1 MCVGEFMAIKALIF
15 DFDGLILDTETPE
28 FESWQTIF
36 EKYGYDLPFSEWKKC
51 VGSSNQDFEP
61 TDYLGQLMGHPVN
74 KKKVEHEK
82 RILSLARIMSLPPL
96 PGVEDMIKS
105 AHARGIKLAVASS
118 SSTEWVWLNLSRLG
132 LHQYFDA
139 ICGGNEVLAV
149 KPDPALYLKAMAEL
163 EVQPDEAVVF
173 EDSPNGILAAQR
185 AGIFCV
191 AIPNPISIQMGVDH
205 ADLIVN
211 SMAEINIDKLETI
224 LAHHSE
230 R

>member
-1 MCVGEFMAIKALIF
+1 MAIKAIIF

-28 FESWQTIF
+28 FESWQVIF
-36 EKYGYDLPFSEWKKC
+36 KNYGYDLPFSEWKKC
-51 VGSSNQDFEP
+51 VGSSNLDFEP

-82 RILSLARIMSLPPL
+82 RIISLAAIMKLPPL
-96 PGVEDMIKS
+96 PGVEEMIKS
-105 AHARGIKLAVASS
+105 AHSRGIKLAVASS

-139 ICGGNEVLAV
+139 ICGGNEVPAV
-149 KPDPALYLKAMAEL
+149 KPDPALYIKALEEL
-163 EVQPDEAVVF
+163 EVQPDQAIVF

-191 AIPNPISIQMGVDH
+191 AVPNQISIQMGVNH
-205 ADLIVN
+205 ADMVVK
-211 SMAEINIDKLETI
+211 SMADINIDQLEKI
-224 LAHHSE
+224 LAQRDE
-230 R
+230 RQQ